1 MNTIG
6 PYPSPNPENQL
17 IKIKKTPPTN
27 MKHESPV
34 YMSMTEKRGR

>member
-17 IKIKKTPPTN
+17 IKIKKTAAN

>member
-17 IKIKKTPPTN
+17 IKIKKTPPN
-27 MKHESPV
+27 IKHESPV